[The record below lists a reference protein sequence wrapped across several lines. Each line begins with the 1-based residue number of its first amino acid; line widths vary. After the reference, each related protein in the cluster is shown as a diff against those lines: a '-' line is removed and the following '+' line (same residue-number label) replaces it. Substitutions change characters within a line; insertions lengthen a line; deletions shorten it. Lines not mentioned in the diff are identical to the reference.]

1 MDYSKKKIREI
12 KMIRTIA
19 FGDRRIEAYVYKNA
33 YSFFDAVYVED
44 DTMYH
49 LSLEDSTNPE
59 CDVARRLR
67 VGINFDTVAQLDVL
81 IPKEIPKEMPKDKVE
96 RDIRRCLDR
105 IIEHWIKN
113 GYEVK

>member
-1 MDYSKKKIREI
+1 
-12 KMIRTIA
+12 MIRTIA
-19 FGDRRIEAYVYKNA
+19 FGERRIEAYVYKNV

-49 LSLEDSTNPE
+49 LSLEDPTNPE
-59 CDVARRLR
+59 CDVARRLK
-67 VGINFDTVAQLDVL
+67 VGINFDTVSQLDIL
-81 IPKEIPKEMPKDKVE
+81 IPNDIPEETPKAIPEHTVE

-105 IIEHWIKN
+105 IIEHWMET